1 MATRTQVTEPS
12 TPSEAPDAVTEP
24 ALTPLEAQHV
34 QELLDAGAAE
44 AARKFDPRKFVYV
57 YDAESGKKL
66 DRPVP
71 ETWLDGRFPQ
81 LSETPSSKA
90 GK

>member
-1 MATRTQVTEPS
+1 VATRTQVTEPA
-12 TPSEAPDAVTEP
+12 TPVDTVTEP
-24 ALTPLEAQHV
+24 AIPETVEGREH
-34 QELLDAGAAE
+34 
-44 AARKFDPRKFVYV
+44 DPRKFVYV
-57 YDAESGKKL
+57 YNTETGKKL

-81 LSETPSSKA
+81 LSLTPSKKA

>member
-1 MATRTQVTEPS
+1 MATRNQVTEPA

-24 ALTPLEAQHV
+24 AIPETIE
-34 QELLDAGAAE
+34 G
-44 AARKFDPRKFVYV
+44 RKHDPRKFVYV
-57 YDAESGKKL
+57 YDSESGKKL

-81 LSETPSSKA
+81 LSLTPSKKA

>member
-1 MATRTQVTEPS
+1 VATRTQVTEPA

-24 ALTPLEAQHV
+24 AITET
-34 QELLDAGAAE
+34 
-44 AARKFDPRKFVYV
+44 RKFDPRKLVYV
-57 YDAESGKKL
+57 YEKDSGNKL